1 MLGAKDLVLEP
12 EAPSRSAAK
21 SVGGEAVEPWGRVLI
36 GASDSG
42 EQSWE
47 SDRLRSSIFS
57 YYLVDGLN
65 RYNGSLQQAFNY
77 AKPRV
82 ASHVKQEKG
91 ADIDQHPQ
99 AMATVPDW
107 DMPLTR
113 SNR

>member
-1 MLGAKDLVLEP
+1 M
-12 EAPSRSAAK
+12 
-21 SVGGEAVEPWGRVLI
+21 I